1 MKDSKRIGVL
11 MGGVSSEREISF
23 ESGNAILSALK
34 DKGYDTFS
42 IDVDRNIPQRIHSE
56 EIDIAFIALHGKW
69 GEDGIIQ
76 GLLEIMG
83 VPYTGSGVLASA
95 LAMDKAMT
103 KRVLRFYRLLTPD
116 FQVIDIE
123 KMVKAG
129 LKQDVKTKFPV
140 VVKPISEGST
150 IGVSFVEN
158 ESGLSGAVE
167 EAGKYS
173 DKIIIEEFIDGTEI
187 TVGILNGQPLPV
199 VEIIPKGGFY
209 DYKSKYTKGMTDY
222 IIPARLTHE
231 ELLKVQNIG
240 MKTYESVGCHG
251 VARVDMIL
259 DSKKVPYILEINTIP
274 GMTPISLIP
283 KAADHAGLT
292 FNDLVEE
299 ILKSASLH

>member
-1 MKDSKRIGVL
+1 
-11 MGGVSSEREISF
+11 MGGVSSEREISV

-34 DKGYDTFS
+34 EKGYNTLS
-42 IDVDRNIPQRIHSE
+42 IDVDRDIAQRITSE

-69 GEDGIIQ
+69 GEDGTIQ

-83 VPYTGSGVLASA
+83 IPYTGSGVLASA
-95 LAMDKAMT
+95 LAMNKPMT
-103 KRVLRFYRLLTPD
+103 KRVLRFHNLLTPD
-116 FQVIDIE
+116 FQITDNE
-123 KMVKAG
+123 KVREGK
-129 LKQDVKTKFPV
+129 LKQDVRIKFPV
-140 VVKPISEGST
+140 VVKPVSEGST

-158 ESGLSGAVE
+158 ENGLPGAVE

-173 DKIIIEEFIDGTEI
+173 DKIIIEEFIHGPEI
-187 TVGILNGQPLPV
+187 TVGILNGRPLPV
-199 VEIIPKGGFY
+199 VEIIPRGGFY

-222 IIPARLTHE
+222 IIPARLTDE
-231 ELLKVQNIG
+231 ELLNVQNIG
-240 MKTYESVGCHG
+240 LKTYEAIGCHG

-283 KAADHAGLT
+283 KAAGHAGLT

-299 ILKSASLH
+299 ILMSAGLH